1 MNSSKFAFFSKIP
14 LCVWALIIFAVA
26 VGARFYW
33 VAQKEDFF
41 LDEITSL
48 QITSVQSWAV
58 PELKA
63 GKIYTAREVRQAAF
77 GNAADN
83 SDLGDDLSRLRMHN
97 PDKCHTNFYYSL
109 LRVVISGCEPG
120 FHPLLFRGFALNLFL
135 FAGSFAIWTAL
146 FKKLFRG
153 NDFAVCVALAA
164 ASLNAGA
171 IAMTAFVRE
180 YELQMFWVSAF
191 ALAFVMLVE
200 AWSKD
205 SSRATW
211 KSLLASWPKLLALAV
226 VTVGALLSGYFSIVF
241 VILAT
246 IALCAVAAKSRG
258 AKAILF
264 PPAALALAVGIASII
279 YPDYF
284 HGFFVTR
291 GAEAAGKF
299 NTAIILENIGNTWDG
314 AVWILEKVFPG
325 KACGA
330 ALILFLAVLVGKKVF
345 EIDAARKRSRDV
357 PVPAAAAAPEL
368 PQERDGAKARIFA
381 TFDAF
386 LASPTAMLLVAAF
399 LATCAILYLA
409 PYKTSRYV
417 VAFYPILALV
427 FPLVVAKLRSRGIAC
442 VAGAAFI
449 ALFAVFAFSAMK
461 KTPPEGSWCPKVE
474 YLVNDS
480 SKWRSLM
487 RKYAGSSSV
496 IIFAQN
502 GAHHWF
508 PVMEIPADANV
519 VFQKADRKAYTPVT
533 VKAFGKKSAL
543 FLVNRSGKSDVNLPR
558 GAVGKEIP
566 LFGRF
571 TTAIPLTFDES
582 KPAHI
587 LKWRA
592 GRGKVAQRGHLFDVV
607 EVPEPAKSAPADA
620 KK

>member
-1 MNSSKFAFFSKIP
+1 MVRIFRLKREKEAFPVPRERVNARRGNGRFPLREKAFF
-14 LCVWALIIFAVA
+14 F
-26 VGARFYW
+26 
-33 VAQKEDFF
+33 
-41 LDEITSL
+41 
-48 QITSVQSWAV
+48 
-58 PELKA
+58 
-63 GKIYTAREVRQAAF
+63 
-77 GNAADN
+77 
-83 SDLGDDLSRLRMHN
+83 SR
-97 PDKCHTNFYYSL
+97 HTNFYYSL
-109 LRVVISGCEPG
+109 LRVVISGCDTE
-120 FHPLLFRGFALNLFL
+120 FHPLLFRCFALNLFL

-164 ASLNAGA
+164 VSLNAGA

-205 SSRATW
+205 ASRATW

-226 VTVGALLSGYFSIVF
+226 VTAGALLSGYFSIVF

-284 HGFFVTR
+284 NGFASDR
-291 GAEAAGKF
+291 GTEAAGKF
-299 NTAIILENIGNTWDG
+299 ELAIILENIGNTWDG
-314 AVWILEKVFPG
+314 AVGILKRIFPG
-325 KACGA
+325 KACGT
-330 ALILFLAVLVGKKVF
+330 ALILFLAILVGKKIF

-368 PQERDGAKARIFA
+368 PQERAGAKARIFA
-381 TFDAF
+381 AFDAF

-449 ALFAVFAFSAMK
+449 ALFAVFAFSATK
-461 KTPPEGSWCPKVE
+461 NWPSKGSLRPKIERLANV
-474 YLVNDS
+474 S
-480 SKWRSLM
+480 TKWRSLVE
-487 RKYAGSSSV
+487 KYASPDSAILFKRDGS
-496 IIFAQN
+496 
-502 GAHHWF
+502 HRRF
-508 PVMEIPADANV
+508 PIMEIPANASV
-519 VFQKADRKAYTPVT
+519 VFPRNEKSGRTVT
-533 VKAFGKKSAL
+533 FTTFGKKSAL
-543 FLVNRSGKSDVNLPR
+543 FFVCGDCPGDVALPR
-558 GAVGKEIP
+558 GTVGKEFP
-566 LFGRF
+566 LGGHLAM
-571 TTAIPLTFDES
+571 AIHLTFDES